1 VEKQPEIV
9 FEFIVSKVQ
18 TMADGSPRLILD
30 LPETC
35 IKEMAMLA
43 EGKLKGF
50 VFEAHV
56 IIKK

>member
-1 VEKQPEIV
+1 
-9 FEFIVSKVQ
+9 
-18 TMADGSPRLILD
+18 MADGSPRLILD